1 MVRSAHVVLG
11 IAALM
16 AAVPADALAADAQ
29 TFVSGDK
36 HEVRYRAAAGET
48 NRLLV
53 QVSTASRLVR
63 LTDQGAAISPGPGC
77 ESVSPNSV
85 DCRIATR
92 VRLVQVDLADGDD
105 RAMAVTLNG
114 QAAQVNVVGGRGQD
128 YLRGD
133 GPTRFSFGG
142 RAGRDTL
149 IGDDGPDVLRGGS
162 EDDVLDGRAGR
173 DLLIGDEGADVLKG
187 RTGVDR
193 LFGGLG
199 PDKLDARDQ
208 PAMADAVVSCGPGL
222 DLATE
227 DPVDAA
233 KTTGCETIH
242 AGG

>member
-1 MVRSAHVVLG
+1 
-11 IAALM
+11 M
-16 AAVPADALAADAQ
+16 AAVPADALAAGAQ

-36 HEVRYRAAAGET
+36 HEVRYSAAAGET

-53 QVSTASRLVR
+53 QVSTTSRLVR
-63 LTDQGAAISPGPGC
+63 LTDEGAAISPGSGC
-77 ESVSPNSV
+77 ESVSANSV
-85 DCRIATR
+85 DCRIGTR
-92 VRLVQVDLADGDD
+92 VRLVQVELADGDD
-105 RAMAVTLNG
+105 RAVAVTLNG

-133 GPTRFSFGG
+133 GPTRFNFGG

-162 EDDVLDGRAGR
+162 RDDVLDGRAGG
-173 DLLIGDEGADVLKG
+173 DLLIGDDGTDVLKG

-199 PDKLDARDQ
+199 QDKLDARDQ
-208 PAMADAVVSCGPGL
+208 PAAADAVVSCGPGR

-227 DPVDAA
+227 DRVDAA
-233 KTTGCETIH
+233 KTVGCETIH